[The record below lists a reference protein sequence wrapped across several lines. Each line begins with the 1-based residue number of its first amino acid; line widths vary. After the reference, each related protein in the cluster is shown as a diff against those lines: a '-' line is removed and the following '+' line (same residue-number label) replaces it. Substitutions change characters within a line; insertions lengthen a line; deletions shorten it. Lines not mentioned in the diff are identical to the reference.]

1 MAASV
6 VGICCYVS
14 RRGSC
19 NLFGPATLCLTL
31 RSKFHSS
38 SSAHNGLLLS
48 LHKRGVLKDS
58 FPENAAQDQLP
69 RLLQSGAQTVYCGFD
84 PTADSL
90 HVGNLLA
97 LIGLLH
103 FRSAGHHVIAVL
115 GGATAQIGD
124 PSGKTS
130 EREQL
135 CADVVEA
142 NTHSIRE
149 SIQRIFTNHELHFH
163 DGSRPLGT
171 VTVLNNLSWYKN
183 WGVVGFLSEAGRH
196 FRMGTMLSRHS
207 VQSRLKSAE
216 GMSLTEFTYQVFQA
230 YDFHHLNQIYG
241 CKIQLGGTDQLG
253 NLMSGHE
260 YIHKV
265 SGEVVYGLTIPLVT
279 STVGDKLGK
288 TAGNAVW
295 LNRDK
300 TSPFELYQFFLRQP
314 DASVEGYLK
323 LFTFLPLA
331 EVEKLM
337 EQQREDP
344 SKRLAHKRL
353 AAEVTKLVHGK
364 EGLESAKR
372 CTNALYHSSVQALE
386 EMSDEELQELF
397 REAPFHELLLEPGTT
412 VIDACRKVGAIPEGP
427 RGYQMV
433 SDGAVWINHTRTDN
447 PEQVLI
453 PKLHILANGLTLL
466 RVGKKNFYIIKWLS
480 L

>member
-1 MAASV
+1 MAASMARV
-6 VGICCYVS
+6 CRYVL
-14 RRGSC
+14 RHKSC
-19 NLFGPATLCLTL
+19 VPLTTSFPL
-31 RSKFHSS
+31 KCKFHCSI
-38 SSAHNGLLLS
+38 SARTGLIQGLY
-48 LHKRGVLKDS
+48 KRGIVKES
-58 FPENAAQDQLP
+58 FPDDAAHERLP
-69 RLLQSGAQTVYCGFD
+69 ALLQSGAQTVYCGFD

-103 FRSAGHHVIAVL
+103 FRSAGHHVLVVL

-142 NTHSIRE
+142 NTRRIRE
-149 SIQRIFTNHELHFH
+149 SIYRIFTNHELNFH
-163 DGSRPLGT
+163 DGSKTPGT
-171 VTVLNNLSWYKN
+171 VTVLNNLSWYKDWN
-183 WGVVGFLSEAGRH
+183 VVKFLSEAGRH
-196 FRMGTMLSRHS
+196 LRMGTMLSRHS
-207 VQSRLKSAE
+207 VQSRLRSSE
-216 GMSLTEFTYQVFQA
+216 GMSLTEFTYQAFQA

-253 NLMSGHE
+253 NLMSGHDF
-260 YIHKV
+260 IHKV
-265 SGEVVYGLTIPLVT
+265 SSEEVYGLTLPLVT
-279 STVGDKLGK
+279 SSTGDKLGK

-295 LNRDK
+295 LDRDR

-314 DASVEGYLK
+314 DASVEGYLN

-331 EVEKLM
+331 EVERLM
-337 EQQREDP
+337 EQQRVDP
-344 SKRLAHKRL
+344 GKRLAHKRL

-364 EGLESAKR
+364 EGLGSAKR
-372 CTNALYHSSVQALE
+372 CTNTLYHSSVQALE
-386 EMSDEELQELF
+386 EMSDLELQELF

-412 VIDACRKVGAIPEGP
+412 VIDACRLVKAIPEGP
-427 RGYQMV
+427 KGYRMV
-433 SDGAVWINHTRTDN
+433 SEGAVWLNHKRTDK

-453 PKLHILANGLTLL
+453 PNLHILANGLTLV
-466 RVGKKNFYIIKWLS
+466 RVGKKNFHIIKWLS

>member
-1 MAASV
+1 MAASMV
-6 VGICCYVS
+6 RMCRYAWCDPL
-14 RRGSC
+14 RGTSIS
-19 NLFGPATLCLTL
+19 L
-31 RSKFHSS
+31 RSRLHGSPPAPSS
-38 SSAHNGLLLS
+38 SSPSSVLLLS
-48 LHKRGVLKDS
+48 LHRRGLLKDS
-58 FPENAAQDQLP
+58 FPEDAAQDRLP

-97 LIGLLH
+97 LVGLLH
-103 FRSAGHHVIAVL
+103 FRSAGHHVVAVL

-130 EREQL
+130 ERPRLSPDAVQE
-135 CADVVEA
+135 
-142 NTHSIRE
+142 NTRSIRD
-149 SIQRIFTNHELHFH
+149 SIHRIFAHHDLHFH
-163 DGSRPLGT
+163 HHTSTSTSPGP
-171 VTVLNNLSWYKN
+171 VTVLDNLSWYKK

-207 VQSRLKSAE
+207 VQSRMRGAD

-230 YDFHHLNQIYG
+230 YDFHHLHQVYG
-241 CKIQLGGTDQLG
+241 CRIQLGGTDQLG
-253 NLMSGHE
+253 NIMSGHE

-265 SGEVVYGLTIPLVT
+265 SGEEVYGLTIPLVT
-279 STVGDKLGK
+279 SSVGDKLGK

-300 TSPFELYQFFLRQP
+300 TSPFEFYQFFLRQP
-314 DASVEGYLK
+314 DASVEGLLK

-372 CTNALYHSSVQALE
+372 CTNALYHSSVQALQ

-412 VIDACRKVGAIPEGP
+412 VIDACRKANAIPEGP

-433 SDGAVWINHTRTDN
+433 TDGAVWLNHQRMDK
-447 PEQVLI
+447 PEQILI
-453 PKLHILANGLTLL
+453 PKLHILSNGLTLL
-466 RVGKKNFYIIKWLS
+466 KVGKRAEMNE
-480 L
+480 

>member
-1 MAASV
+1 MAASM
-6 VGICCYVS
+6 VGICCYVW

-19 NLFGPATLCLTL
+19 NFLGPATLCLTL

-38 SSAHNGLLLS
+38 SSAHHGLLLS

-103 FRSAGHHVIAVL
+103 FRGAGHHVIAVL

-124 PSGKTS
+124 PSGKTG

-135 CADVVEA
+135 SADVVEA

-163 DGSRPLGT
+163 DASRPLGT

-260 YIHKV
+260 YIHK
-265 SGEVVYGLTIPLVT
+265 
-279 STVGDKLGK
+279 
-288 TAGNAVW
+288 
-295 LNRDK
+295 
-300 TSPFELYQFFLRQP
+300 
-314 DASVEGYLK
+314 
-323 LFTFLPLA
+323 
-331 EVEKLM
+331 
-337 EQQREDP
+337 
-344 SKRLAHKRL
+344 
-353 AAEVTKLVHGK
+353 
-364 EGLESAKR
+364 
-372 CTNALYHSSVQALE
+372 
-386 EMSDEELQELF
+386 
-397 REAPFHELLLEPGTT
+397 
-412 VIDACRKVGAIPEGP
+412 
-427 RGYQMV
+427 
-433 SDGAVWINHTRTDN
+433 
-447 PEQVLI
+447 
-453 PKLHILANGLTLL
+453 
-466 RVGKKNFYIIKWLS
+466 
-480 L
+480 